1 MTPAPV
7 GGTVRRP
14 ERSGGAHSWLVD
26 NRPYAAHMAG
36 LADIARERTELG
48 SADVEH
54 LLSLVA
60 EWTILADL
68 AFSDLVLW
76 LPTWNE
82 GGLVAAAQ
90 VRPTTAPT
98 TLSHDVVGE
107 FAPRGRRPVLDRA
120 ISQRRVIADRRGGQ
134 PGLPADEEGIP
145 VVRGGR
151 AVAVLGR
158 LSNAAARPS
167 GRLEEVYLQ
176 AADQLVVMVAEGT
189 FPPVAGVAVAGR
201 SPRVGDGLIRLDAA
215 GRIDYATP
223 NAVSAFH
230 RLGLAVDLVGT
241 ELSPVAARLIR
252 RPGPVDEALSLI
264 AAGALAGSV
273 DVENAGASVVLR
285 CVPLR
290 VGGRNLGALILV
302 RDVTDLR
309 RRDRALLT
317 KDATIRE
324 IHHRVKNNLQTV
336 AALLRLQSRRL
347 DSPEAQLALAEAV
360 ARIGTIAVVHETLS
374 RGSGEA
380 IGFDEVVSR
389 IVDLVRDLS
398 PTVSITRGEI
408 GELGADLAT
417 PLALVLTELLANAA
431 EHGRPEVGLSARRY
445 EVTGISWLQLFIS
458 DGGSRGGSEPEL
470 GGQFRVPD
478 WSTKAGGLGL
488 QIVRT
493 LVSSELGGRIEF
505 RSIPIG
511 PVVAD
516 LVGGGSSSPGAGK
529 LQDEMSGTLVIVDVP
544 LVRPTGPVPAASDV

>member
-1 MTPAPV
+1 
-7 GGTVRRP
+7 
-14 ERSGGAHSWLVD
+14 
-26 NRPYAAHMAG
+26 MAG

-516 LVGGGSSSPGAGK
+516 PVGGGSSSPGAGK